1 MTPVFN
7 CIVHEP
13 ETEYHAQSK
22 SGDILSS
29 HMLARF
35 QEMPYKYFAVI
46 TGRYKEPDKA
56 EYAFGSAAHK
66 LILEGREA
74 FDQVYTV
81 ADGPV
86 NERTGKPY
94 GKDTKAYQDWLSVQ
108 IGEVLSTADF
118 DEIEIMRA
126 NIAAHPEIP
135 RIITG
140 HGIAEGVV
148 RAELE
153 GVKCQIR
160 MDYFDPEIGI
170 IDLKTCRDIR
180 FFEYDMRSFGYAF
193 QMAFYRAVLRQ
204 ATGTEYPV
212 YMVAIDKTEFHVA
225 GYWLIPGA
233 ELDIAER
240 INAAAIRRL
249 KECRETGIWPTG
261 YERKQIF
268 TLNK

>member
-1 MTPVFN
+1 MTPIFN
-7 CIVHEP
+7 CIIHEP
-13 ETEYHAQSK
+13 ESEYHAQSK

-35 QEMPYKYFAVI
+35 QEMPYKYFATI

-56 EYAFGSAAHK
+56 EYALGSAAHK

-74 FDQVYTV
+74 F
-81 ADGPV
+81 
-86 NERTGKPY
+86 
-94 GKDTKAYQDWLSVQ
+94 
-108 IGEVLSTADF
+108 
-118 DEIEIMRA
+118 
-126 NIAAHPEIP
+126 
-135 RIITG
+135 
-140 HGIAEGVV
+140 
-148 RAELE
+148 ELE